1 MRQFKKVFIAGT
13 VASII
18 PNSKSDVEEERR
30 LFYVGVTRARRELV
44 ISYYRNSFGHQEE
57 PSPFLAD
64 VLQSPSAI
72 FCPVEEYRKKH
83 TPKMKPLKRPA
94 QFEKNNKT
102 CKNLE

>member
-1 MRQFKKVFIAGT
+1 MKKVFIAGT

-57 PSPFLAD
+57 QSPFLAD

-72 FCPVEEYRKKH
+72 FCPVEEYRKERK
-83 TPKMKPLKRPA
+83 PKKKPS
-94 QFEKNNKT
+94 N
-102 CKNLE
+102 